1 LAIVVSDTSPIR
13 ALAHI
18 DLLVVLEALF
28 GQVVVPPAVDNELL
42 HPPVGLPRV
51 DVRTLSFVRIR
62 MPGILNQVRILRA
75 TLDPGESEALALALE
90 LETLAILIDE
100 AAGRAMA
107 KRLGLLPIGVL
118 GTLVRAK
125 HRGLISVVG
134 PLIDRL
140 KRELGFFISESLRD
154 EILRN
159 AGES

>member
-1 LAIVVSDTSPIR
+1 MPIVVSDTSPIR
-13 ALAHI
+13 ALAHL
-18 DLLVVLEALF
+18 DLLVVLEILF
-28 GQVVVPPAVDNELL
+28 GQIVVPPAVDTELL

-51 DVRTLSFVRIR
+51 DVRTLSFVQIRI
-62 MPGILNQVRILRA
+62 PVNLVQVQKLMA

-90 LETLAILIDE
+90 FETLAILIDE

-107 KRLGLLPIGVL
+107 RQLGMLPIGVL

-125 HRGLISVVG
+125 QRGLTGAVG

-140 KRELGFFISESLRD
+140 KSELGFFISTALRD
-154 EILRN
+154 EILRI